1 MGSLRVSGKLL
12 TYPFVEP
19 TLTLAS
25 YLEQNVC
32 LGKGRWTVSQKRIMI
47 PKMTARD
54 PALPNPSLEDR
65 PLQQTLC
72 KAPFRSGP
80 PTLGSIELQ
89 NSKIHTHKHAGRLLS
104 SRLAVSLVFFEPEP
118 RFSVNAISLLNNN
131 ALNLTPV

>member
-54 PALPNPSLEDR
+54 PALPNPHW
-65 PLQQTLC
+65 
-72 KAPFRSGP
+72 
-80 PTLGSIELQ
+80 
-89 NSKIHTHKHAGRLLS
+89 KIGHC
-104 SRLAVSLVFFEPEP
+104 SRLSAKLPSVLV
-118 RFSVNAISLLNNN
+118 LLRWGR
-131 ALNLTPV
+131 